1 MDQTVSRPGGTAL
14 AVTLDSSELGVM
26 PIITLNSQ
34 VFAHYPCDPN
44 MPDITQVHLPRFFWT
59 NATPDADIVPPA
71 KGLTEIAE
79 VTPTFQLPDGATLDL
94 DVTTESI
101 TNDKVVRTRAVG
113 LTTGKAFIDEF
124 SYGLLF
130 G

>member
-1 MDQTVSRPGGTAL
+1 
-14 AVTLDSSELGVM
+14 M

-59 NATPDADIVPPA
+59 NAIPDADIVVDLSINGTPPPA

-79 VTPTFQLPDGATLDL
+79 VTSTFQLPDGATLDL
-94 DVTTESI
+94 NVTTESI